1 MLHAAKLAG
10 VEVMSLV
17 AEPVAAAIA
26 AGLHLQDG
34 AHRNVLVFDFGAG
47 SLDLTMLHVNR
58 NQANANNIADIITV

>member
-1 MLHAAKLAG
+1 MLHAARLAG